1 MGAAPTPPPD
11 IRIVAGHPTDDEL
24 AAVVAVL
31 GALLAARAV
40 PPPTPP
46 RHRARRTRVTCT
58 AVRRRAG
65 SVVG

>member
-1 MGAAPTPPPD
+1 MTPVPD
-11 IRIVAGHPTDDEL
+11 IRIVAGHPSDEEL

-31 GALLAARAV
+31 GTLLAARSA
-40 PPPTPP
+40 PAPTPP
-46 RHRARRTRVTCT
+46 RHRARRARVTCT